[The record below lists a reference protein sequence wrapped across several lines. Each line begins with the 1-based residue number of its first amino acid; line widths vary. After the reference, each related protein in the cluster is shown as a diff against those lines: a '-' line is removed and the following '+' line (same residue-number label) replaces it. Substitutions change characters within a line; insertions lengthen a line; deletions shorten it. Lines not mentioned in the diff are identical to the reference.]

1 MMPEEPETTPTT
13 HDPETPTDHV
23 ETPAT
28 EDGETSKP
36 TTDRKFAFLSR
47 HITALRALRL
57 SGIITLFPA
66 IALHIYSGSI
76 GDNFDILKEHFSY
89 ILFPA
94 IFLSLL
100 IWFWSSL
107 YNTFRRL
114 IALFFALCSVTSA
127 GFLMHR
133 WWRPYDQPWF
143 MPGSLVLWWR
153 RLCNQPWFMPDFL
166 VRWQRRLYDQPS
178 FYSAFLLSLG
188 LASLGLGLLITT
200 DLLLRGV
207 RDRLGAIPGSPDDP
221 AKFASYR
228 ASADSVATREQDSLV
243 HSHSDTHCGAGH
255 GG

>member
-1 MMPEEPETTPTT
+1 MMPEETDTIPTT
-13 HDPETPTDHV
+13 HDPETPTDDV

-57 SGIITLFPA
+57 SGIITLVPA
-66 IALHIYSGSI
+66 IALYIYSGSI

-89 ILFPA
+89 VLLPVIL
-94 IFLSLL
+94 LSLL

-107 YNTFRRL
+107 YSTFRRL
-114 IALFFALCSVTSA
+114 IALVFMLHSA
-127 GFLMHR
+127 TNIGFLMHR
-133 WWRPYDQPWF
+133 WWRPYAQPCL
-143 MPGSLVLWWR
+143 MPDSLPLWWQ

-166 VRWQRRLYDQPS
+166 ARRRWSLYDLPS
-178 FYSAFLLSLG
+178 FSSAFLLSLS
-188 LASLGLGLLITT
+188 LASLGLGLLIAT

-207 RDRLGAIPGSPDDP
+207 RERLGAIPGSPDDP
-221 AKFASYR
+221 ATFASYR

-243 HSHSDTHCGAGH
+243 HSHSDTHRGAGH